1 MMMNAPDR
9 RLYVIQLFT
18 CSLMWSSGF
27 IFMKLLAGSVD
38 PFAIASTR
46 AGIAAVILSLWF
58 SLRGHSPL
66 PSRRELVPW
75 LMLGTLNGWL
85 PNVLTAFALEHAAAG
100 PSAMIQASG
109 PLMVAVLSHIAFADE
124 RLTLRRLFGVLI
136 GFVGITLLIGPAAFA
151 ADGSTLLGSFA
162 MVIVSLCYALGNVYA
177 KFIPHVEPARMAL
190 GQQVISASVATLLAL
205 GLGGISV
212 YGPIIE
218 SWPAALAL
226 SIFSTAMPITI
237 FMYLIRQQ
245 GPTKAAMIGY
255 LMPVFAVLLSV
266 IFLGETIGL
275 REIAGGV
282 IVLFGVAI
290 VSTAPRARVSQSGVR
305 P

>member
-1 MMMNAPDR
+1 
-9 RLYVIQLFT
+9 
-18 CSLMWSSGF
+18 
-27 IFMKLLAGSVD
+27 MKLLADSVD

-46 AGIAAVILSLWF
+46 AGIAAIILSLWF

-66 PSRRELVPW
+66 PSRREFVPW
-75 LMLGTLNGWL
+75 LILGTLNGWM

-109 PLMVAVLSHIAFADE
+109 PLMVAVLSHIAFVDE
-124 RLTLRRLFGVLI
+124 KLTWRRLMGVLI
-136 GFVGITLLIGPAAFA
+136 GLVGITLLIGPAAFS
-151 ADGSTLLGSFA
+151 ADGSTLIGSIA
-162 MVIVSLCYALGNVYA
+162 MIIVSLCYALGNVYA

-190 GQQVISASVATLLAL
+190 GQQVVSALVATSLAL
-205 GLGGISV
+205 SLGGVSV
-212 YGPIIE
+212 YGPIMVD
-218 SWPAALAL
+218 WLAALSL
-226 SIFSTAMPITI
+226 SIFSTAMPITV

-255 LMPVFAVLLSV
+255 LMPVFAALLSV
-266 IFLGETIGL
+266 AFLGETLGL

-290 VSTAPRARVSQSGVR
+290 VSTAPKARVVHSGVR

>member
-1 MMMNAPDR
+1 MIKSER
-9 RLYVIQLFT
+9 QLYVIQLFS

-27 IFMKLLAGSVD
+27 IFMKLLADKVD

-46 AGIAAVILSLWF
+46 AALAALVLSLWF

-66 PSRRELVPW
+66 PSRREFVPW
-75 LMLGTLNGWL
+75 LILGTLNGWL
-85 PNVLTAFALEHAAAG
+85 QNVLTAFALEHAAAG

-109 PLMVAVLSHIAFADE
+109 PLMVAVLSHIAFVDE
-124 RLTLRRLFGVLI
+124 KLTLRRLGGVLI
-136 GFVGITLLIGPAAFA
+136 GLVGITLLIGPAAFS
-151 ADGSTLLGSFA
+151 ADGSTLIGSLA
-162 MVIVSLCYALGNVYA
+162 MVIVSLCYALGNIYA
-177 KFIPHVEPARMAL
+177 KFIPHVQPARMAL
-190 GQQVISASVATLLAL
+190 GQQVVSGLVATLLAL

-212 YGPIIE
+212 YGPIMID
-218 SWPAALAL
+218 WPVALSL

-255 LMPVFAVLLSV
+255 LMPVFAALLSV
-266 IFLGETIGL
+266 VFLGETLGL
-275 REIAGGV
+275 REIAGGF

-290 VSTAPRARVSQSGVR
+290 VSTAPKAAVPVT
-305 P
+305 

>member
-1 MMMNAPDR
+1 MVKSVR
-9 RLYVIQLFT
+9 HLYVIQLFS

-27 IFMKLLAGSVD
+27 IFMKLLADSVD

-46 AGIAAVILSLWF
+46 AGIAAIILSLWF

-66 PSRRELVPW
+66 PSRREFVPW
-75 LMLGTLNGWL
+75 LILGTLNGWM

-109 PLMVAVLSHIAFADE
+109 PLMVAVLSHIAFVDE
-124 RLTLRRLFGVLI
+124 KLTWRRLMGVLI
-136 GFVGITLLIGPAAFA
+136 GLVGITLLIGPAAFS
-151 ADGSTLLGSFA
+151 ADGSTLIGSIA
-162 MVIVSLCYALGNVYA
+162 MIIVSLCYALGNVYA

-190 GQQVISASVATLLAL
+190 GQQVVSALVATSLAL
-205 GLGGISV
+205 SLGGVSV
-212 YGPIIE
+212 YGPIMVD
-218 SWPAALAL
+218 WLAALSL
-226 SIFSTAMPITI
+226 SIFSTAMPITV

-255 LMPVFAVLLSV
+255 LMPVFAALLSV
-266 IFLGETIGL
+266 AFLGETLGL

-290 VSTAPRARVSQSGVR
+290 VSTAPKARVVHSGVR

>member
-1 MMMNAPDR
+1 MIMVKSVR
-9 RLYVIQLFT
+9 HLYVIQLFS

-27 IFMKLLAGSVD
+27 IFMKLLADSVD

-46 AGIAAVILSLWF
+46 AGIAAIILSLWF

-66 PSRRELVPW
+66 PSRREFVPW
-75 LMLGTLNGWL
+75 LILGTLNGWM

-109 PLMVAVLSHIAFADE
+109 PLMVAVLSHIAFVDE
-124 RLTLRRLFGVLI
+124 KLTWRRLMGVLI
-136 GFVGITLLIGPAAFA
+136 GLVGITLLIGPAAFS
-151 ADGSTLLGSFA
+151 ADGSTLIGSIA
-162 MVIVSLCYALGNVYA
+162 MIIVSLCYALGNVYA

-190 GQQVISASVATLLAL
+190 GQQVVSALVATSLAL
-205 GLGGISV
+205 SLGGVSV
-212 YGPIIE
+212 YGPIMVD
-218 SWPAALAL
+218 WLAALSL
-226 SIFSTAMPITI
+226 SIFSTAMPITV

-255 LMPVFAVLLSV
+255 LMPVFAALLSV
-266 IFLGETIGL
+266 AFLGETLGL

-290 VSTAPRARVSQSGVR
+290 VSTAPKARVVHSGVR